1 MLKHYIRKHI
11 QFLVDYITRMEAEQ
25 VHVIKQVETLKKELD
40 ELKETFNILKSSVSE
55 HKKSKDVGLKQKW
68 LNGYPDDSIIKGD

>member
-1 MLKHYIRKHI
+1 M
-11 QFLVDYITRMEAEQ
+11 FLVDYITRMEAEQ

-55 HKKSKDVGLKQKW
+55 HKKLKDVGLKQKW